1 VNLKRIS
8 QLLIAL
14 GAAAALAVSPALATT
29 AFQLSGQG
37 PTQWTTSGT
46 WNSNPGAWDGMVNTT
61 RTVTNQLP
69 SGTTVTIGTSGTVS
83 VASRW
88 GNNGGY
94 FTLDD
99 HGGWVPNTYVSG
111 TGFLTPAVA
120 ISNFCLDPNQAT
132 SNFLYTYGGN
142 GAPTNASYCSIN
154 QLHPNRG
161 NLTFTFS
168 KPVTNPVINFSG
180 VGGYDWRWV
189 GTNSNISSKVDEN
202 TMRLWTEFT
211 LTQPAGATLTELSA
225 NPSEFAV
232 QAGNHYKP
240 TGNGATVTSYCNTT
254 DTYVDQGVVYDT
266 DRGGHSGCGSI
277 RVNGTGTTFTFQLDY
292 NSVNGGTVTS
302 GSTSYSNI
310 TTDDTFIVSV
320 SVTDDY
326 GSAPAS
332 YDTSATYHTVGDLFM
347 GAGVTPDALAALT
360 PARDA
365 SGDTEASS
373 TFRALPAGAPMPGA
387 VGSNYSVTVPVTAT
401 AAGKVCG
408 WVDWNN
414 NGTYD
419 TAERQCATFASGT
432 ANKTLTWAVPV
443 GFNAT
448 ATWMRLRASYDTTG
462 VESPVGPLNSGEVED
477 YQLGVA
483 LAVDSP
489 TLANTGLRDSSG
501 LIIVAAMVALAGGA
515 TYLASMATSRPR
527 RRNGN

>member
-1 VNLKRIS
+1 VNLKRLS

-14 GAAAALAVSPALATT
+14 GAAAALAVSPALAST
-29 AFQLSGQG
+29 AFQLTGQG
-37 PTQWTTSGT
+37 STPNWVPSGS
-46 WNSNPGAWDGMVNTT
+46 WNGAWDGKVNST
-61 RTVTNQLP
+61 RTVTNTLP
-69 SGTTVTIGTSGTVS
+69 SGTTVSIGVSGNAS
-83 VASRW
+83 VASRY
-88 GNNGGY
+88 GDNSGF

-99 HGGWVPNTYVSG
+99 HGGWRPNTYVAG
-111 TGFLTPAVA
+111 TTYLTPAVA
-120 ISNFCLDPNQAT
+120 ISNFCKTPSSNAADYDLYNQVGGWCANNTLYPNNAT
-132 SNFLYTYGGN
+132 
-142 GAPTNASYCSIN
+142 
-154 QLHPNRG
+154 
-161 NLTFTFS
+161 LTITFN
-168 KPVTNPVINFSG
+168 KPVTNPVINLAG
-180 VGGYDWRWV
+180 VGGFDWRYR
-189 GTNSNISSKVDEN
+189 GTTGSRTAEN

-211 LTQPAGATLTELSA
+211 LTTPGATLTQLTT
-225 NPSEFAV
+225 NPGEFQV
-232 QAGNHYKP
+232 DGTGTHYKP
-240 TGNGATVTSYCNTT
+240 SGNGTTVSSYCITGNNTNTSSYSS
-254 DTYVDQGVVYDT
+254 DM
-266 DRGGHSGCGSI
+266 GGNAGCGSFRI
-277 RVNGTGTTFTFQLDY
+277 NGTGSTFTFTLDY
-292 NSVNGGTVTS
+292 NSVHGVTS
-302 GSTSYSNI
+302 PASPTTEFERLNNL

-320 SVTDDY
+320 SLTDDY

-365 SGDTEASS
+365 TGDTEASS

-414 NGTYD
+414 NGTYE

-489 TLANTGLRDSSG
+489 TLANTGMRDSSG
-501 LIIVAAMVALAGGA
+501 LIVVAAMIAMAGGA

-527 RRNGN
+527 RRNEH